1 MTRHEK
7 AFSEGVGVTA
17 HLSAQFQEATN
28 LCILDSV
35 MDLLTDGERAGI
47 QNRFGIA
54 IFLTAAL
61 IESTASF
68 LLEQLK
74 PGEDL
79 EHIEQS
85 LGLTGRDMDGN
96 HFPKPIRSLIA
107 SYYAACGSPCP
118 HQLSG
123 LLDIFQVRNRI
134 VGHPAGTAKEDLDLR
149 DDGSWDRKRADRT
162 LTYDKFRAWPT
173 TLSQF
178 KREHA
183 HEALAETRDVL
194 KAVRDDLERAGV
206 DDRILK
212 RAHPPSLE
220 NWMGPE

>member
-1 MTRHEK
+1 
-7 AFSEGVGVTA
+7 
-17 HLSAQFQEATN
+17 
-28 LCILDSV
+28 
-35 MDLLTDGERAGI
+35 MDVLTDGERADI

-54 IFLTAAL
+54 IFLAAAF
-61 IESTASF
+61 IESTANF

-79 EHIEQS
+79 EHIEKS
-85 LGLTGRDMDGN
+85 FGLTGRDPQGN
-96 HFPKPIRSLIA
+96 RLPKPIRSLIA
-107 SYYAACGSPCP
+107 SHYLACGSSCS

-162 LTYDKFRAWPT
+162 LSYERFANWPT

-178 KREHA
+178 TRDHA
-183 HEALAETRDVL
+183 HEAVAETKRSL
-194 KAVRDDLERAGV
+194 RSIRDDLAKEGV
-206 DDRILK
+206 DSRILD
-212 RAHPPSLE
+212 RAFPSALAD
-220 NWMGPE
+220 WRSSP